1 MKKPKIPSARFKSSE
16 NIVDELLERT
26 PPPVRRNMIIDMPE
40 LAAAIKYFLELK
52 AAGNSS
58 AKHITLRWFYIHKL
72 REQFGGPLW
81 VGTVRRYV
89 REILKL
95 DPATGKPL

>member
-1 MKKPKIPSARFKSSE
+1 MKKPKSQAV
-16 NIVDELLERT
+16 VDKLLEST
-26 PPPVRRNMIIDMPE
+26 PPTVRRSMIVDMPE
-40 LAAAIKYFLELK
+40 LAEAIKYFLELK
-52 AAGNSS
+52 AAGHPS

-72 REQFGGPLW
+72 REKFDGPLW
-81 VGTVRRYV
+81 LGTVRKYV